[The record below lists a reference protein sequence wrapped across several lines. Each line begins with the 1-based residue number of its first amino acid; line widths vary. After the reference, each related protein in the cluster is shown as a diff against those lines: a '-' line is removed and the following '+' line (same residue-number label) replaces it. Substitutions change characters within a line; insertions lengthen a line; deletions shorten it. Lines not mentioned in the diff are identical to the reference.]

1 MSVMKPRV
9 TEEGKTAQDNFT
21 NAMKTLFK
29 VPKHTKEAKAKPAS
43 KKSGSRNQGK

>member
-1 MSVMKPRV
+1 MKPHV

-29 VPKHTKEAKAKPAS
+29 APKHTTEQKQKPAS
-43 KKSGSRNQGK
+43 KKSRKRQ